1 MRSQF
6 FEHMAREFSHGNMRK
21 AAERFNYPS
30 AIYLGSETLVYHSPK
45 EMGDALDAYK
55 KRLTAF
61 EHCQTKAQVIS
72 TTPKRGEK
80 QIIWVNW
87 LHYDR
92 SGNEIE
98 QSSIKYFCCDAPDG
112 GFRIQL
118 AEYITAPSVCS
129 IDRLAEEASHT
140 AALAH

>member
-1 MRSQF
+1 MRDRF
-6 FEHMAREFSHGNMRK
+6 FEHMAREFSQGNLRK

-30 AIYLGSETLVYHSPK
+30 AIYLGTEALVYHSAK

-55 KRLTAF
+55 KRLAAF
-61 EHCQTKAQVIS
+61 EHCETKAEVIA
-72 TTPKRGEK
+72 TTPKRRDK
-80 QIIWVNW
+80 QIVWVNW

-98 QSSIKYFCCDAPDG
+98 QSSIKYFCCDTPDD

-129 IDRLAEEASHT
+129 TERAAAEAIDI
-140 AALAH
+140 AALVR

>member
-1 MRSQF
+1 MREQF
-6 FEHMAREFSHGNMRK
+6 FENMAREFSQGNLLK

-30 AIYLGSETLVYHSPK
+30 AIYLGPEALVYHSPK
-45 EMGDALDAYK
+45 EMGDALGAYK
-55 KRLTAF
+55 KRLAAF
-61 EHCQTKAQVIS
+61 EHCKTKAQVVA
-72 TTPKRGEK
+72 TTPKRRDK

-98 QSSIKYFCCDAPDG
+98 QSSIKYFCCDVPDG

-129 IDRLAEEASHT
+129 IDRDDGETSHT
-140 AALAH
+140 AAFAP

>member
-1 MRSQF
+1 MHDHF
-6 FEHMAREFSHGNMRK
+6 FEHMAMEFSQGNLRK

-30 AIYLGSETLVYHSPK
+30 AIYLGTEALVYHSPK
-45 EMGDALDAYK
+45 EMGDALGVYK
-55 KRLTAF
+55 KRLAAF
-61 EHCQTKAQVIS
+61 EHCKTKAKVVA
-72 TTPKRGEK
+72 TTPKRGDK
-80 QIIWVNW
+80 QIIWVHW

-92 SGNEIE
+92 SGNAIE

-129 IDRLAEEASHT
+129 TQRAATEANDIATLVH
-140 AALAH
+140 

>member
-1 MRSQF
+1 MRDKF
-6 FEHMAREFSHGNMRK
+6 FEHMAREFSKGNLRK

-30 AIYLGSETLVYHSPK
+30 AIYLGTEALLYHSPK
-45 EMGDALDAYK
+45 EMGEALAAYK
-55 KRLTAF
+55 KKLAAF
-61 EHCQTKAQVIS
+61 EHYKTMAQVVA
-72 TTPKRGEK
+72 TTPKRRDK

-87 LHYDR
+87 LHYDC

-98 QSSIKYFCCDAPDG
+98 KSSIKYFCCDTPDG

-129 IDRLAEEASHT
+129 IDRDAGEASHT
-140 AALAH
+140 TAFAH